1 MRIIFDGRVIQDH
14 FPGIGRYAYNLLHA
28 LPAQLSADDDVLAW
42 RDPHAINTRFD
53 WQPLLD
59 LGIRV
64 ADTSIPLFGLTNVLR
79 PPAVPTPA
87 AGSAIVH
94 YPYYMRPW
102 RVNLPTVT
110 TIHDVISLAVPQLL
124 PSARTRIAIRL
135 MHWLVIRASRAII
148 TVSQSAANDIAQYY
162 PSARGKLHVVY
173 EAADAGF
180 TPQSAERIASV
191 RQQYTLP
198 EHFAFFLASNK
209 PHKNLVRLV
218 EAWHILPVHC
228 AHTLI
233 IAGHQDARYNEAQMR
248 ASELGM
254 HARVRFVGDIPNA
267 DLPAFY
273 SACDLFVYPSLYEGF
288 GLPPLEAMACGAPV
302 ACSNASSLPEV
313 VADAGLLF
321 DPLRAEDI
329 AAAVQRV
336 LSDAGLQRAMSALSL
351 ARASRFTWENTA
363 HATMQIY
370 RDAAAQVKQA

>member
-1 MRIIFDGRVIQDH
+1 VRIIFDGRVIQDH
-14 FPGIGRYAYNLLHA
+14 FPGIGRYAYNLLRA

-42 RDPHAINTRFD
+42 RDPQALNTRYD

-59 LGIRV
+59 LGIGV
-64 ADTSIPLFGLTNVLR
+64 ADTSIPLFGLANLLHP
-79 PPAVPTPA
+79 PPAPIATMGGTIA
-87 AGSAIVH
+87 HFA
-94 YPYYMRPW
+94 YYMRPW
-102 RVNLPTVT
+102 RMNLPTVT
-110 TIHDVISLAVPQLL
+110 TIHDVISLAVPQLF
-124 PSARTRIAIRL
+124 PSARTRVAIWL
-135 MHWLVIRASRAII
+135 IHWLVIRASRAII
-148 TVSQSAANDIAQYY
+148 TVSQSAASDIARYY
-162 PSARGKLHVVY
+162 PSALRKLHVVY

-180 TPQSAERIASV
+180 TPQSAERIAHV
-191 RQQYTLP
+191 RQQYDLP

-209 PHKNLVRLV
+209 PHKNLVQLV
-218 EAWHILPVHC
+218 EAWHILPANC

-233 IAGHQDARYNEAQMR
+233 VAGHQDARYNEAQAR

-254 HARVRFVGDIPNA
+254 HERVRFVGDIPNA

-351 ARASRFTWENTA
+351 ARASHFTWENTA
-363 HATMQIY
+363 RATMQIY
-370 RDAAAQVKQA
+370 REAAAQDKQA